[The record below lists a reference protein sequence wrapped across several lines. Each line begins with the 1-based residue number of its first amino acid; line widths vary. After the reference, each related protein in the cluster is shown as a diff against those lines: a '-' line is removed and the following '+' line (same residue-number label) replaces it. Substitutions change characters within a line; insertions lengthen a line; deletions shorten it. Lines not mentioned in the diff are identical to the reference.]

1 MTDNF
6 IKDKKKIEIQDLL
19 KLTNLAENYDV
30 SELIDSCLAKNK
42 KKTVNI
48 LNENNYS
55 LEDCILITRTLLIK
69 SKRLLKLSHQMENNK
84 NIDNIIATFKPPI
97 FWKEKEIVKQQMRK
111 WSYKKVMDLLI
122 EINEIELLI
131 KKNSNNS
138 VNILSNFIL
147 EKSSLTNN

>member
-1 MTDNF
+1 M
-6 IKDKKKIEIQDLL
+6 
-19 KLTNLAENYDV
+19 AENYDV

-111 WSYKKVMDLLI
+111 WSYKKSHGFVDR
-122 EINEIELLI
+122 NQR
-131 KKNSNNS
+131 N
-138 VNILSNFIL
+138 
-147 EKSSLTNN
+147 

>member
-1 MTDNF
+1 MNISEF
-6 IKDKKKIEIQDLL
+6 LGIL
-19 KLTNLAENYDV
+19 KL
-30 SELIDSCLAKNK
+30 
-42 KKTVNI
+42 
-48 LNENNYS
+48 
-55 LEDCILITRTLLIK
+55 

-122 EINEIELLI
+122 EINEIVLLI